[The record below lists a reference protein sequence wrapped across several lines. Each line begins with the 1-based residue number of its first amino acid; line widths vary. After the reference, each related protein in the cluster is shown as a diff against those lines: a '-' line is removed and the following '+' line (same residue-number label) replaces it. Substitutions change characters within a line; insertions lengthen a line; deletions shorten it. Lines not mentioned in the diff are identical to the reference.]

1 MADHICDVYD
11 FVAIKKI
18 IDNERLLWQD
28 ERLLQPDD
36 EIYDLLDILFEE
48 LTVEER
54 LKYLRNKLEANDN
67 EENTET

>member
-18 IDNERLLWQD
+18 IDD
-28 ERLLQPDD
+28 EQLLQPDE
-36 EIYDLLDILFEE
+36 EIYNLLDILFDE

-54 LKYLRNKLEANDN
+54 LKYLRSQLEANDN
-67 EENTET
+67 EENTER